1 MNHVLAR
8 GLCIALIALACGC
21 VQRRMTIR
29 SNPPGA
35 TVYVDDYEVG
45 ATPVAA
51 NFTYYGTRKIRLV
64 KDGYETLTVL
74 QPVSPPWY
82 QYVPLDLVTE
92 NFLPGELRD
101 HQQFSYQLR
110 PQAMI
115 PGDQLLGRA
124 EELRHG
130 AMAAALPPAYPPAAA
145 AAPTPGIL
153 PPPGQRNFIPP
164 ATPAIPPAP
173 GEQSFIGPGS
183 AVAPPPSEFG
193 SQPLHALPPSGAGRP

>member
-1 MNHVLAR
+1 MNDRLAL
-8 GLCIALIALACGC
+8 GLCIGLIVLATGC

-45 ATPVAA
+45 ATPVSA

-82 QYVPLDLVTE
+82 QIVPLDLVTE
-92 NFLPGELRD
+92 NFVPGELRD

-110 PQAMI
+110 PQAVV

-124 EELRHG
+124 EQLRHG
-130 AMAAALPPAYPPAAA
+130 AIAAALPPAYPPTPT
-145 AAPTPGIL
+145 APPTTGIM

-164 ATPAIPPAP
+164 SAPPIPPAP
-173 GEQSFIGPGS
+173 GEQSFIGPGVPA
-183 AVAPPPSEFG
+183 AVAPPAEFG
-193 SQPLHALPPSGAGRP
+193 AQPVHSLPPSGAR